1 VRKLTG
7 YAGLVV
13 GVVGVVMSLY
23 HVYARLTPYAPDS
36 LALRIIALAFCLT
49 LSFLLFPRKSTT
61 PLDEESTRL
70 PSEGGFAP
78 LPNLPPGRVA
88 PAEPALE
95 PRTDAALIP
104 WSDLA
109 LAGLSIAGLSYLF
122 VYYDYVTTRFPTA
135 HPLTTID
142 IVVATVV
149 VALVLEATRRTL
161 GMALPI
167 LALCFIAYGL
177 LGPWLPGP
185 LRHKGLTYEILI
197 DQTFFTSEGLFGIPL
212 GVAASYVILFI
223 IFGAFLEKSGAG
235 QFFMNLANAVAG
247 GQRGGPG
254 KVSVVSSSLFGTISG
269 SAVANVMVDGWL
281 TIPMMKRTGFKPE
294 AAAAIEAVAS
304 TGGQIMPPV
313 MGAASFVMA
322 EFLGI
327 PYSHVMIAAA
337 IPAIFYYGALFAAIH
352 FNASRTGL
360 RGLPREELPS
370 LPKVLRAQGHL
381 LAPVVVIFL
390 LLLEGF
396 TATYAAIVSTVVVIY
411 AWLLGFWVWL
421 LILGGAVF
429 WEVDAPPWLWALLAV
444 GGVMAVLLRPGGA
457 RRLGVFLV
465 REAPAALRAGAQ
477 QTVPVAMA
485 TAAAGIMIGIILQT
499 GLAIRFTSF
508 LVDFAA
514 GNLMVAL
521 VITMIAAI
529 ILGTALPTTPAYI
542 MLAAL
547 LIPALIKLGVPPLAA
562 HMFGFYFGCLSAVT
576 PPECLAVYAAA
587 SISRCSVWGAGL
599 QAVKFAAAGF
609 VVPYFFIYYPALLF
623 QGTWGEIAQAL
634 VSGTVGVIAL
644 AAGLEGYFLRTATW
658 LERGLFVIAA
668 LLLIDPG
675 LVSDLIGLALLA
687 AGLALQKL
695 RRPDAAV
702 VPAGAP

>member
-1 VRKLTG
+1 MRKLTG

-23 HVYARLTPYAPDS
+23 HVYARLTPAAPDG
-36 LALRIIALAFCLT
+36 LVLRIIALAFCLV
-49 LSFLLFPRKSTT
+49 LAFLLFPMRSSA
-61 PLDEESTRL
+61 PLDEDGTRL
-70 PSEGGFAP
+70 G
-78 LPNLPPGRVA
+78 
-88 PAEPALE
+88 
-95 PRTDAALIP
+95 DAAPVEPTDRIP
-104 WSDLA
+104 WLDLG

-122 VYYDYVTTRFPTA
+122 INYSYITERFPTA
-135 HPLTTID
+135 HPLTVMDITVAT
-142 IVVATVV
+142 IVVV
-149 VALVLEATRRTL
+149 LVLEATRRTL
-161 GMALPI
+161 GMALPV

-177 LGPWLPGP
+177 TGPWLPGM

-197 DQTFFTSEGLFGIPL
+197 DQTFFTTEGLFGIPL

-254 KVSVVSSSLFGTISG
+254 KVAVVSSSLFGTISG

-294 AAAAIEAVAS
+294 TAAAVEAVAS

-322 EFLGI
+322 EFLGV
-327 PYSHVMIAAA
+327 PYSHIMIAAA

-352 FNASRTGL
+352 FNASRNGL
-360 RGLPREELPS
+360 RGIPKAELPS
-370 LPKVLRAQGHL
+370 LRLVLREHGHL
-381 LAPVVVIFL
+381 LAPLLAIFCL
-390 LLLEGF
+390 LLSGF
-396 TATYAAIVSTVVVIY
+396 TATYAAIVSTAVVIY
-411 AWLLGFWVWL
+411 AWMLGPRVWWFVAV
-421 LILGGAVF
+421 GAVL
-429 WEVDAPPWLWALLAV
+429 WWIEVPGLAWAGLAV
-444 GGVMAVLLRPGGA
+444 AGLVAVLLPAGGEG
-457 RRLGVFLV
+457 RVRTLV
-465 REAPAALRAGAQ
+465 LRDGPAALRDGAQ

-485 TAAAGIMIGIILQT
+485 TATAGIMIGIILQT
-499 GLAIRFTSF
+499 GMAIRFTSF
-508 LVDFAA
+508 LVEFAG
-514 GNLMVAL
+514 GNLFMAL

-562 HMFGFYFGCLSAVT
+562 HMFAFYFGCLSAIT

-587 SISRCSVWGAGL
+587 SISRCGVWAAGW
-599 QAVKFAAAGF
+599 QAVKFGAAGF
-609 VVPYFFIYYPALLF
+609 IVPFFFVYYPALLF
-623 QGTWGEIAQAL
+623 QGTWMEIIVAVL
-634 VSGTVGVIAL
+634 TGGVGVVAL
-644 AAGLEGYFLRTATW
+644 AAGLEGYFIRSATW
-658 LERGLFVIAA
+658 LERGLFVVAA

-675 LVSDLIGLALLA
+675 LVTDLIGAALL
-687 AGLALQKL
+687 GGALMMQ
-695 RRPDAAV
+695 RMRPAAV
-702 VPAGAP
+702 PADPRYL